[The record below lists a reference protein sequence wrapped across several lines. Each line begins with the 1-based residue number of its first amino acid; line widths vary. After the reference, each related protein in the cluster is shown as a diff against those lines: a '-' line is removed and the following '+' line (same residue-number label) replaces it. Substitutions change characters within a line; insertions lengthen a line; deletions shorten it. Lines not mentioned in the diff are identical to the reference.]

1 LIGHAATQSQRIDEI
16 VAALERLGA
25 SLEALQGTDAALLD
39 LRRLS
44 AVIAGKVDGVTVES

>member
-1 LIGHAATQSQRIDEI
+1 VNHASTQSQRIDEV

-25 SLEALQGTDAALLD
+25 SLEALHGADAALLD

-44 AVIAGKVDGVTVES
+44 AAIDGKVEVAAR